1 MTVTTLQ
8 GFSELYLRYS
18 SNFQPGFI
26 FCFYNAVFAF
36 GVQQNGSVTHVPTL
50 ALFQVLVPYWLWQST
65 EGVPCAAQE
74 APAGGLV
81 LYADPRLLLIP
92 PLYIP
97 LPVTTGGLRSRR
109 NSRVAVPYADLKLLL
124 ILPLCFPFGNHKFI
138 SVCESV
144 SLL

>member
-65 EGVPCAAQE
+65 ERGSLC
-74 APAGGLV
+74 
-81 LYADPRLLLIP
+81 R
-92 PLYIP
+92 
-97 LPVTTGGLRSRR
+97 TGGPRWRFSAVCRSQ
-109 NSRVAVPYADLKLLL
+109 APD
-124 ILPLCFPFGNHKFI
+124 
-138 SVCESV
+138 
-144 SLL
+144 

>member
-1 MTVTTLQ
+1 MLCSLSVYSKTVQLHTCLH
-8 GFSELYLRYS
+8 S
-18 SNFQPGFI
+18 
-26 FCFYNAVFAF
+26 
-36 GVQQNGSVTHVPTL
+36 
-50 ALFQVLVPYWLWQST
+50 LFFRFWFRIGYGKVLSGVPY
-65 EGVPCAAQE
+65 AAQE